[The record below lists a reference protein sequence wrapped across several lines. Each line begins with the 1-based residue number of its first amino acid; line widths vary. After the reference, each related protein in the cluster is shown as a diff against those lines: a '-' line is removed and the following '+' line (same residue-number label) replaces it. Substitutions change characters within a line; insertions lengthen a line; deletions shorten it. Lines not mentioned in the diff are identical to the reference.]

1 MFSASA
7 STLRQAG
14 RTDELGGL
22 VAHGAEG
29 VRSLTAGA
37 GHARVVGE
45 NDGPA
50 GGEPA
55 WGPGGP
61 FQNPGS
67 SKQPSTSRSNAI
79 LIKSGGLPAV
89 VHDQQAHRALP
100 VARGRKR
107 PGPLLPQAHCP
118 FRAYVAMSGV
128 RQRGVPAVF
137 GDWFFEEGTSG
148 HLAGA
153 SLH

>member
-22 VAHGAEG
+22 VANGAEG

-67 SKQPSTSRSNAI
+67 SKQPSTSPSNAI
-79 LIKSGGLPAV
+79 LIKSGGLPPL
-89 VHDQQAHRALP
+89 VHDHHTPRPLP
-100 VARGRKR
+100 LAPSHQR
-107 PGPLLPQAHCP
+107 PGPLLPQAHCA
-118 FRAYVAMSGV
+118 FQAFVAMSGV
-128 RQRGVPAVF
+128 R
-137 GDWFFEEGTSG
+137 
-148 HLAGA
+148 
-153 SLH
+153 